1 MEIETGEKPLCRLHK
16 GIDKV
21 VVCLAPHAFVAIAE
35 VEWILQEARAVR
47 SAVEHDRQHRC
58 GVNPRRRGID
68 HQLSDGDIG
77 SVRPPVADAEN
88 ALSIRRNDETDLTAA
103 RRLLQRR
110 LDLLRMIDR
119 EIRRL
124 LRVDKLL
131 AVLLDALS
139 DHGIVDDRHELCD
152 MLTKHIVEQTAV
164 AVEHIH
170 QEAALLDPRAL
181 ALHLLIDALRL
192 LRNRVNMRRQEARK
206 SKLHTFVGT
215 ERRPL
220 VLKWIAQQSIPFLV
234 HNFLLFVRKHSC
246 IRYSRKAL
254 RFPAVHNL

>member
-1 MEIETGEKPLCRLHK
+1 
-16 GIDKV
+16 
-21 VVCLAPHAFVAIAE
+21 
-35 VEWILQEARAVR
+35 
-47 SAVEHDRQHRC
+47 
-58 GVNPRRRGID
+58 
-68 HQLSDGDIG
+68 
-77 SVRPPVADAEN
+77 
-88 ALSIRRNDETDLTAA
+88 
-103 RRLLQRR
+103 
-110 LDLLRMIDR
+110 MIDR

-152 MLTKHIVEQTAV
+152 MLTKHIVEQAAV

-192 LRNRVNMRRQEARK
+192 LSNRVNMRRQEARK
-206 SKLHTFVGT
+206 SKLHALVST
-215 ERRPL
+215 ECRPL

-234 HNFLLFVRKHSC
+234 HNFLLFVSETLLHSVFEKSPPISC
-246 IRYSRKAL
+246 CAQFIICCRILDRHIPHAL
-254 RFPAVHNL
+254 QYGQRRNHHADRI

>member
-1 MEIETGEKPLCRLHK
+1 
-16 GIDKV
+16 
-21 VVCLAPHAFVAIAE
+21 
-35 VEWILQEARAVR
+35 
-47 SAVEHDRQHRC
+47 
-58 GVNPRRRGID
+58 
-68 HQLSDGDIG
+68 
-77 SVRPPVADAEN
+77 
-88 ALSIRRNDETDLTAA
+88 
-103 RRLLQRR
+103 
-110 LDLLRMIDR
+110 MIDR

-152 MLTKHIVEQTAV
+152 MLTEHIVEQTAV

-192 LRNRVNMRRQEARK
+192 LSNRVNMRRQEARK
-206 SKLHTFVGT
+206 SKLCALVGT

-220 VLKWIAQQSIPFLV
+220 VLKWIAQQSIAFLF
-234 HNFLLFVRKHSC
+234 HIFLLFADKIYLHSVFEKNTPISC
-246 IRYSRKAL
+246 CAQFIICCRILDRHIPHAL
-254 RFPAVHNL
+254 QYGQRRNHHADRI